1 MGAPRLAAQQDL
13 FGKQNSV
20 GKKNARNG
28 PATMF
33 DCFGFLFGCLLLS
46 KHTSVGALLV
56 SKTFA
61 EKRLCIVFFGS
72 AAGTAGNHYSDSN
85 Q

>member
-1 MGAPRLAAQQDL
+1 MGAARLAAQQDL

-20 GKKNARNG
+20 GKKNARNV

-33 DCFGFLFGCLLLS
+33 EFGFLFGCLLLS

-61 EKRLCIVFFGS
+61 EQRLCMVFFGS